1 MLQVTKACLR
11 IYFWMQWQ
19 LVKSSPQKVKTAG
32 KWVYSDYQVGFPLSL
47 TRMDGWMG
55 ITFLQFASGIQVW
68 GKNSQN
74 KSSRSFCP
82 CLSKRVVAWPASL
95 AFALVLPTLLG
106 TECSRHRFSK

>member
-1 MLQVTKACLR
+1 
-11 IYFWMQWQ
+11 
-19 LVKSSPQKVKTAG
+19 
-32 KWVYSDYQVGFPLSL
+32 
-47 TRMDGWMG
+47 MDGWESLSYS
-55 ITFLQFASGIQVW
+55 LQVDSVW

-106 TECSRHRFSK
+106 TECSRHRFSKQGHGFAAIVGYMSHGQYSLYG

>member
-47 TRMDGWMG
+47 TRMDGWMDG
-55 ITFLQFASGIQVW
+55 NHFLTVCKWNPGVGEEFAKQ
-68 GKNSQN
+68 KQQ
-74 KSSRSFCP
+74 KL
-82 CLSKRVVAWPASL
+82 LSLSVETGCSL
-95 AFALVLPTLLG
+95 AGKLGLCSCVAYFVGDRVLPAP
-106 TECSRHRFSK
+106 FF